1 MPDLRERV
9 EEDRGLLKRIQLIIP
24 GFAGYR
30 RREDLRAADN
40 MLRLQIAD
48 RLRDLKSK
56 AEKCRAAL
64 VEDYETQSLEK
75 LGNLLNSLQSVE
87 GKIRHAEQGYS
98 GISPAI
104 RIDTRELNML
114 YEYDLSLLEGV
125 ENMDRELDS
134 LDSVVGSK
142 DWQAMSTK
150 ISDIR
155 SRLEHFEDVMD
166 KRIKMISGTEVT
178 R

>member
-9 EEDRGLLKRIQLIIP
+9 EEDRGLLKRIQLHIP

-40 MLRLQIAD
+40 MLRIQIAD
-48 RLRDLKSK
+48 RLRDLRSK
-56 AEKCRAAL
+56 AERCRASL
-64 VEDYETQSLEK
+64 VDSYETTNLEK
-75 LGNLLNSLQSVE
+75 LGNILSLFQSVE
-87 GKIRHAEQGYS
+87 GKIRHADHGYS

-104 RIDTRELNML
+104 KVDVRELNML

-125 ENMDRELDS
+125 ELMKGKLDRLSEAT
-134 LDSVVGSK
+134 GSQ
-142 DWQAMSTK
+142 DWGAMASM

-155 SRLEHFEDVMD
+155 AGLEEFESVMD
-166 KRIKMISGTEVT
+166 KRMRVITGTGVT
-178 R
+178 D